1 MNVTNTEICTYS
13 RMGQGACG
21 VSLYFSYERNFFL
34 ICDNL
39 RFKGD
44 SGGPLTIGDG
54 EEVVGIVSYGTIVCA
69 MGRPD
74 VYTRVSEFVD
84 WITENCA
91 D

>member
-1 MNVTNTEICTYS
+1 MWCKCEQFDVLKKSKIGQDQS
-13 RMGQGACG
+13 RDFCEFQ
-21 VSLYFSYERNFFL
+21 
-34 ICDNL
+34 
-39 RFKGD
+39 GD

-54 EEVVGIVSYGTIVCA
+54 QEVVGVVSYGTAICA

-74 VYTRVSEFVD
+74 VYTRVSEFES

>member
-1 MNVTNTEICTYS
+1 MFHL
-13 RMGQGACG
+13 Q
-21 VSLYFSYERNFFL
+21 
-34 ICDNL
+34 
-39 RFKGD
+39 GD

-54 EEVVGIVSYGTIVCA
+54 QEVVGIVSYGTAICA

-74 VYTRVSEFVD
+74 VYTRVSEFES

>member
-1 MNVTNTEICTYS
+1 MKPISVICEKVIFIEY
-13 RMGQGACG
+13 
-21 VSLYFSYERNFFL
+21 YFAFVQ
-34 ICDNL
+34 
-39 RFKGD
+39 GD

-54 EEVVGIVSYGTIVCA
+54 EEVVGVVSYGTAICA

-74 VYTRVSEFVD
+74 VYTRVSEFED